1 MKTLNNNIKET
12 QKAYIPADYCWSG
25 QPIGEYPTG
34 TILSIKSAPVCYRVG
49 IGCMKK
55 VKDFFKFIYL
65 YDEDEHEKLLEVE
78 VLGDVDER
86 DGRLF
91 TNKVKILG
99 FVDEEILDD
108 AYSEYEAN
116 CSHEDYHAIT
126 LFDKMED
133 WKNSTAYDT
142 LERMMSYWNP
152 QDIWSFWRR
161 HKAKQARYIFNLPN
175 FDPEI
180 FKNITG
186 VDVNYLSW
194 IDISRMFRPLF
205 PYREAVADP
214 DFTYKDEF
222 GKVIFDE
229 KTLSKEKRQQV
240 RQIIEAGERNGD
252 CEEDIDAEIF
262 KVLTWE
268 DFHLPWRN
276 DFEPELFTLDKEE
289 YKQKTGEDAFGYE
302 CRECGCV
309 FYGRYHSKYTIDKVI
324 CPVCRDETDSLF
336 IDYKV

>member
-1 MKTLNNNIKET
+1 METLNNIKKET
-12 QKAYIPADYCWSG
+12 REAYIPSDYCWSG
-25 QPIGEYPTG
+25 QSIREYPVG
-34 TILSIKSAPVCYRVG
+34 TILSIKSTPVCYRVG
-49 IGCMKK
+49 IGCMKT
-55 VKDFFKFIYL
+55 VKDFFRFKYVFNENQ
-65 YDEDEHEKLLEVE
+65 YDQLIKVE

-86 DGRLF
+86 DSRLF

-108 AYSEYEAN
+108 AYSEYEAD
-116 CSHEDYHAIT
+116 CSHEDYHTVT
-126 LFDKMED
+126 LFQKMEN
-133 WKNSTAYDT
+133 WKNSVARDI

-161 HKAKQARYIFNLPN
+161 YKAKQARDIFNLPN
-175 FDPEI
+175 FNPEI
-180 FKNITG
+180 FKKITG

-194 IDISRMFRPLF
+194 IDVSSMFGTSF
-205 PYREAVADP
+205 PYWEAVANP
-214 DFTYKDEF
+214 DFVYRDEF
-222 GKVIFDE
+222 GEVIFDE

-240 RQIIEAGERNGD
+240 RQIIEAGKCNGD

-276 DFEPELFTLDKEE
+276 DFEPELFTLDKDE
-289 YKQKTGEDAFGYE
+289 YKQKTDEDAFGYE
-302 CRECGCV
+302 CRKCGCM

-324 CPVCRDETDSLF
+324 CPVCGDETNSLF